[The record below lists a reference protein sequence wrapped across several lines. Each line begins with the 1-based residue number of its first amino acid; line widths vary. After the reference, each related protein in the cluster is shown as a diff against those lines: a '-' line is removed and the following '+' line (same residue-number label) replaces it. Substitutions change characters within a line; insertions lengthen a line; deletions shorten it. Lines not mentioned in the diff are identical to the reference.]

1 MLVTVTIMIAVLL
14 WTARWKQPGR
24 EGHMMDRTEHA
35 GSVEAVIQWTRN
47 AYSSTE

>member
-14 WTARWKQPGR
+14 WTASCKKPGR
-24 EGHMMDRTEHA
+24 HGHRMDRTEHA
-35 GSVEAVIQWTRN
+35 GSVEATTKWARN